1 MTGEERALL
10 VYDGDCAFCRLW
22 IDHWRTLTEE
32 RVQYVSS
39 QEIAEKFPD
48 VPREKYARA
57 VQLIDD
63 DGSRASGAA
72 AVFRLY
78 AKRQGFGWVTRLY
91 EAPAVAPVSEWVYRF
106 VGRHRPFFLKV
117 TRLLW

>member
-1 MTGEERALL
+1 MDGEERALL

-22 IDHWRTLTEE
+22 ADHWRTLTAD
-32 RVQYVSS
+32 RVQYATS
-39 QEIAEKFPD
+39 QEIAASFPD

-63 DGSRASGAA
+63 DGTRYEGAA

-78 AKRQGFGWVTRLY
+78 AKRPGFGWMKRFY
-91 EAPAVAPVSEWVYRF
+91 EAPAVAPLS
-106 VGRHRPFFLKV
+106 
-117 TRLLW
+117 